1 MMALREDSI
10 RHERE
15 EREERE
21 ALMAVQLRREV
32 CHYITSTVVWMPYD
46 VCTES

>member
-1 MMALREDSI
+1 MQEKEAFRQEMLALREDSI

-21 ALMAVQLRREV
+21 ALMAEQLRREV
-32 CHYITSTVVWMPYD
+32 CVTISLVQ
-46 VCTES
+46 